1 MGWKTNANM
10 NLCKVV
16 IAQSTS
22 CIFTLFN
29 QSFAHTE
36 ILEYHLDFT
45 SHDTMSVVISH
56 LGSIYMKHMY
66 EDIAQLNYA
75 LGSRLILSTYVL
87 F

>member
-10 NLCKVV
+10 NHSCIMVGLKKLRTKLCKVV
-16 IAQSTS
+16 IPQSTS

-29 QSFAHTE
+29 QSSAHTE
-36 ILEYHLDFT
+36 ILKYHLDFT

-66 EDIAQLNYA
+66 EDIAQ
-75 LGSRLILSTYVL
+75 
-87 F
+87 